1 MCLFAWVWR
10 QLFRTLDCF
19 FSAVCAGKNWPLFAS
34 ILDDPCIQSFL
45 NVFALPNL
53 LEGVTP
59 LAGCRAGT
67 FCLGANAILVA
78 IKQGLYE
85 SRAHGLKR
93 LLGQPCVDTCW
104 YCLYGYPGQCHVG
117 AWSRW
122 VPSTG
127 GPPFWWQGK
136 VVLFGPVFCVLGFFG
151 VVRPHFQPTTFCLL
165 MSWFQGLVD
174 RAEDRRDPELQ
185 SLTVPCV
192 HEMCF
197 VNSLLYDLGCKVI
210 VSILQN
216 QLPYTSLRK
225 SSNHFSVCGARLE
238 ENFFGVFAISIWVR
252 L

>member
-19 FSAVCAGKNWPLFAS
+19 FSAVCAGKNLPLFAS

-59 LAGCRAGT
+59 LAGCRAGI

-127 GPPFWWQGK
+127 GPSFWLIVQCGF
-136 VVLFGPVFCVLGFFG
+136 VLLRSLFPGFLSQRG
-151 VVRPHFQPTTFCLL
+151 TSNQPCFSGENSTY
-165 MSWFQGLVD
+165 FQGLVD
-174 RAEDRRDPELQ
+174 RAEDRRDVSLQ
-185 SLTVPCV
+185 PLTVPGEQQC
-192 HEMCF
+192 
-197 VNSLLYDLGCKVI
+197 
-210 VSILQN
+210 
-216 QLPYTSLRK
+216 
-225 SSNHFSVCGARLE
+225 A
-238 ENFFGVFAISIWVR
+238 FGS
-252 L
+252 

>member
-1 MCLFAWVWR
+1 VPDRGEFQAR
-10 QLFRTLDCF
+10 
-19 FSAVCAGKNWPLFAS
+19 
-34 ILDDPCIQSFL
+34 
-45 NVFALPNL
+45 
-53 LEGVTP
+53 E
-59 LAGCRAGT
+59 
-67 FCLGANAILVA
+67 
-78 IKQGLYE
+78 
-85 SRAHGLKR
+85 AH
-93 LLGQPCVDTCW
+93 
-104 YCLYGYPGQCHVG
+104 
-117 AWSRW
+117 
-122 VPSTG
+122 
-127 GPPFWWQGK
+127 
-136 VVLFGPVFCVLGFFG
+136 LFGDKGKWFCSDLFSVCWVFFW

-216 QLPYTSLRK
+216 QLPYTSLQK